1 MRIGLGNFQ
10 RVIKRILTSLDVV
23 SSVRE
28 HSFDRL
34 ASIRNSNQIN
44 YVVNQRRK
52 FGLVDFENYDTSQ
65 RSSPH
70 LHTFLRMCVSQY
82 SDNSLERELAA
93 TAAA

>member
-10 RVIKRILTSLDVV
+10 RVIKRILTSLDIV

-28 HSFDRL
+28 YSFDRL
-34 ASIRNSNQIN
+34 ISIRNSSQTN

-52 FGLVDFENYDTSQ
+52 FGRVDFENYDTSQ

-70 LHTFLRMCVSQY
+70 LQHFYECVHH
-82 SDNSLERELAA
+82 
-93 TAAA
+93 